1 MSASLLT
8 AGVQLPRDHAAP
20 IRFDF
25 ELHALRVALVNRADV
40 LALSTDEWDQPGVYL
55 LIGPLGAAGPVPV
68 RVGKATGIRTRLKQ
82 HRRQP
87 PMDWWRA
94 VAVVRDT
101 TAGFDSAQAGYLEGR
116 LAHELAQ
123 RPGVA
128 LAEGQRDFDT
138 TVPTY
143 ARTHLDAFVET
154 ILESLRI
161 VGLDLR
167 STSDQG
173 EAEEIT
179 DERTWTKV
187 PGTVADLVAH
197 GFLSAGAK
205 LEARRAHRHAT
216 AEILASGSLLV
227 DGVAY
232 RSPSTAAQRGLQV
245 PSANGWKTWKLAGKD
260 ITLADL
266 RDRLNSSDEHDA

>member
-1 MSASLLT
+1 
-8 AGVQLPRDHAAP
+8 
-20 IRFDF
+20 
-25 ELHALRVALVNRADV
+25 
-40 LALSTDEWDQPGVYL
+40 
-55 LIGPLGAAGPVPV
+55 
-68 RVGKATGIRTRLKQ
+68 
-82 HRRQP
+82 
-87 PMDWWRA
+87 MDWWRA

-123 RPGVA
+123 RPGVV
-128 LAEGQRDFDT
+128 LTEGQRDFDT
-138 TVPTY
+138 TVPAY

-167 STSDQG
+167 STADVG

-179 DERTWTKV
+179 DERTPTKV
-187 PGTVADLVAH
+187 PGTVADLLAH
-197 GFLSAGAK
+197 GFLSAGAR
-205 LEARRAHRHAT
+205 LEARRAHRQAT
-216 AEILASGSLLV
+216 AEVLANGSLLV

-232 RSPSTAAQRGLQV
+232 RSPSTAAQRGLGV
-245 PSANGWKTWKLAGKD
+245 PSANGWKTWKLVGRD

-266 RDRLNSSDEHDA
+266 RDRLNSSDESDR